1 MKALKILVSFMSA
14 VAVAAIFGSGAAFA
28 DDPAST
34 EATSDIDEHIYAI
47 GQTVKTDDV
56 SVTVPFGDLNLDNEK
71 GAAVLYSRLQRAA
84 MYVCGVESY
93 TVVRSLSE
101 HADASACY
109 STTLSASVD
118 KIDSAAL
125 KQIHENG
132 EPAEMYAAKAK

>member
-1 MKALKILVSFMSA
+1 MKALRILASSLSA
-14 VAVAAIFGSGAAFA
+14 VAVATIFGSGAAFA

-34 EATSDIDEHIYAI
+34 EAASDIDEHIYAI
-47 GQTVKTDDV
+47 GERVKSKDA
-56 SVTVPFGDLNLDNEK
+56 SVTVPFSDLNLNNEK

-109 STTLSASVD
+109 TATLSATVD

-125 KQIHENG
+125 KQIHEG
-132 EPAEMYAAKAK
+132 EEPAEMYAAKAE

>member
-1 MKALKILVSFMSA
+1 MKMLRMLASTMSA
-14 VAVAAIFGSGAAFA
+14 VAVAVVFGSGAAFA

-34 EATSDIDEHIYAI
+34 EASSDIDEHIYAI
-47 GQTVKTDDV
+47 GERVKSEDA

-109 STTLSASVD
+109 TTTLSDTVD
-118 KIDSAAL
+118 RIDSDL
-125 KQIHENG
+125 LRQIHENG
-132 EPAEMYAAKAK
+132 EPTEMYAAKAK